1 MDQPLEFVIHKLRME
16 FESRRQ
22 EYGQTLHASFEL
34 KFDVQDGNIVH
45 GILNGIRFKIPQK
58 LAGVQKHS
66 LTNPK

>member
-1 MDQPLEFVIHKLRME
+1 MDQPLEFVIHKLRLE

-22 EYGQTLHASFEL
+22 EYGSALHASFEL

-58 LAGVQKHS
+58 QPSTQKQF
-66 LTNPK
+66 LTNRK